1 MREIAGQGPEK
12 TLRRGFAVVRGD
24 DGRPLSRAAQLRDG
38 ARVEIQF
45 QDGRIG
51 ATAGKLMGD
60 SR

>member
-1 MREIAGQGPEK
+1 MTDAEALALESTIDLDELMQ
-12 TLRRGFAVVRGD
+12 
-24 DGRPLSRAAQLRDG
+24 RAAQLRDG

-45 QDGRIG
+45 QDGWIG